1 VWHLAGVQ
9 RYVFEVSLIL
19 VLALTASCGGTQ
31 KKSHVATDGIV
42 LGITRDIDS
51 GDPIALATIL
61 IRRQGETFNQ
71 ATKSSD
77 RGLYQ
82 FYKLG
87 PGRYNAMASF
97 AGQTITVN
105 DVVVVAGEA
114 VAVDFP
120 FSLANPS
127 HLTLSYGNGLDS
139 AIFRFHP
146 KNTTQQTA
154 RIEGTLSD
162 NNSRGRVI
170 GAAIS
175 LIPDDGAA
183 NLQQTVTDEYG
194 QFSFDDVR
202 PGTYSLS
209 SYYAL
214 QGRGQVELRRSGI
227 TVAAG
232 EGVRVPLWVE
242 VSK

>member
-1 VWHLAGVQ
+1 LQGVQ
-9 RYVFEVSLIL
+9 RYVFAVVL
-19 VLALTASCGGTQ
+19 VVMLALTASCGSVQ
-31 KKSHVATDGIV
+31 KKSYVARDGIV
-42 LGITRDIDS
+42 LGITRDVDS
-51 GDPIALATIL
+51 GDPIALATVL
-61 IRRQGETFNQ
+61 LRRQGETFNQ

-82 FYKLG
+82 FYKLA

-105 DVVVVAGEA
+105 DVVVVAGES

-120 FSLANPS
+120 FSLANPQS
-127 HLTLSYGNGLDS
+127 VTLSYGNGLDS
-139 AIFRFHP
+139 AIFRFRP
-146 KNTTQQTA
+146 KRTTPQTA
-154 RIEGTLSD
+154 RIEGTLTD

-175 LIPDDGAA
+175 LIPEKDAQ
-183 NLQQTVTDEYG
+183 NLQQTVTDEFG
-194 QFSFDDVR
+194 QFSFDEVP

-227 TVAAG
+227 TVEAG

>member
-1 VWHLAGVQ
+1 MQ
-9 RYVFEVSLIL
+9 RIV
-19 VLALTASCGGTQ
+19 VLLLLLMATSATACGGAQ
-31 KKSHVATDGIV
+31 HKSYVANEGIV
-42 LGITRDIDS
+42 LGITRDLDS
-51 GDPIALATIL
+51 GDPIALATVL
-61 IRRQGETFNQ
+61 LRRQGETFNQ

-82 FYKLG
+82 FFKLA

-97 AGQTITVN
+97 AGQTVTVN
-105 DVVVVAGEA
+105 DVVVVAGES

-120 FSLANPS
+120 FSLANPGNI
-127 HLTLSYGNGLDS
+127 TLSYGNGLDS

-146 KNTTQQTA
+146 KTATPQTA
-154 RIEGTLSD
+154 RIEGTLTD
-162 NNSRGRVI
+162 NNSRGRVV

-175 LIPDDGAA
+175 LIPDGNPQD
-183 NLQQTVTDEYG
+183 LQQTVTDDFG
-194 QFSFDDVR
+194 QFSFDNVP